1 MSKFNNIGIRKN
13 NLTINNEGHIAFKM
27 ELKELI
33 VVEALSSFFG
43 ELKFYND
50 NTSDIIKNARKMIEI
65 EPAFIANLAI
75 YSRCVMNLRS
85 ISHVLAAELAHSNNG
100 KKYVREVIREIV
112 KRPDDM
118 TEILSYYINNY
129 GKPIPNSLKK
139 GIADSFVRFDEYSL
153 AKYNSDRNQ
162 LKLKDILCLVHP
174 KAKNK
179 EQNDMYKR
187 LIEGKL
193 EQPLTWQTKLSDMGN
208 TKEAW
213 EELIASNKLGYM
225 AILRNLKNILKC
237 NPSNIDKVYEI
248 LSDKDSVLKSK
259 QLPFRFY
266 SAYNTLYRKGIG
278 TSKIYSVLEEAI
290 KYSTSNI
297 DRIEGKTFIAAD
309 VSGSMTMPIS
319 RRSEVTAADIAVVM
333 MSIANYICEE
343 AITGT
348 FSDEF
353 KLYPM
358 STSGGIITNARNIPI
373 TGLSTNMIAPLRY
386 LIDNY
391 IYVDRIIILSDNEAS
406 YAYRGICQQYVDEY
420 RCKVNP
426 DVWVHAIDMA
436 GYGTQ
441 QFWGKNVNIISGWS
455 ENIFRFISS
464 VEDSDRKRML
474 NEIEDYYFKKGDIN
488 YEGYTG

>member
-1 MSKFNNIGIRKN
+1 MSKFNNIIVRKN
-13 NLTINNEGHIAFKM
+13 KLTINNEGHIAYKM
-27 ELKELI
+27 KLKELV

-50 NTSDIIKNARKMIEI
+50 NTNDIIQNVRKMIEI
-65 EPAFIANLAI
+65 EPDFIANLAI

-85 ISHVLAAELAHSNNG
+85 ISHMLVAELAHSNNG
-100 KKYVREVIREIV
+100 KKYVREVTKEIV
-112 KRPDDM
+112 TRPDDM
-118 TEILSYYINNY
+118 TEILSYYINTF

-139 GIADSFVRFDEYSL
+139 GIADSFIRFDEYSL
-153 AKYNSDRNQ
+153 AKYNSAYSQ

-174 KAKNK
+174 KAKDEK
-179 EQNDMYKR
+179 QSDMFKR

-193 EQPLTWQTKLSDMGN
+193 EKPLTWQTKLSTIGN

-213 EELIASNKLGYM
+213 EELIASDKVGYM
-225 AILRNLKNILKC
+225 AILRNLRNILKC

-248 LSDKDSVLKSK
+248 LSNEDRVLKSK

-266 SAYNTLYRKGIG
+266 SAYNTLCREGMG
-278 TSKIYSVLEEAI
+278 TSKIYSVLEDAI

-297 DRIEGKTFIAAD
+297 DKISGRTFIAAD

-319 RRSEVTAADIAVVM
+319 SRSEVTSADIAVVM
-333 MSIANYICEE
+333 MAIANYICEE

-348 FSDEF
+348 FSDTFE
-353 KLYPM
+353 LYPM
-358 STSGGIITNARNIPI
+358 SSSGGIIANAKSVPI
-373 TGLSTNMIAPLRY
+373 TGLGTNMIAPLRY

-391 IYVDRIIILSDNEAS
+391 IYVDRIIILSDNEAGYS
-406 YAYRGICQQYVDEY
+406 YKGICQQYVDEY

-426 DVWVHAIDMA
+426 DVWVHAIDMN

-441 QFWGKNVNIISGWS
+441 QFWGGNVNIISGWS
-455 ENIFRFISS
+455 ENIFKFISS
-464 VEDSDRKRML
+464 VEDSGKKKML
-474 NEIEDYYFKKGDIN
+474 NEIENYYFKKGNIS